1 LTILARPRLTEVGV
15 ARPRKDGREKL
26 SGQAQYVGDMEV
38 AGMLHGKVLRSP
50 VAHAGIESINVS
62 AALELDGVAAVL
74 TGSDLDDIEPYY
86 GHAIKDRPIIA
97 LDRVR
102 FAGEPVAAV
111 AALDE
116 ATAEAAVRA
125 IQVEYEELPVL
136 GTLEQALASDAPR
149 LHDRR
154 PELGLFHGLGELGE
168 QRGNVCYLHTIVGG
182 DIERARAEAEITV
195 EGTYTFP
202 AVYQYAMETHATI
215 AHHHGD
221 AVTLWA
227 NCQHPFLVQAEIA
240 DLFGLEV
247 GSVRIMVPYLGGGFG
262 SKSYTKMEPLTVAL
276 ARKAG
281 RPVRIVNRVE
291 ESMVTTRRH
300 GMRCWMRTMADR
312 DGTLLAREVHFWL
325 DTGAYADNGPRV
337 TATAADAAPGPYRF
351 EAAEVQG
358 YCVYCNTPPSGS
370 YRAFGATHLQWIGE
384 LQVDE
389 VAHRAGVDPLELRR
403 RCLLVPGEPV
413 RPDGSGKPLDADL
426 IGDVERVAAAVGWD
440 GPRRAW
446 VGRGVSVGLLA
457 AGAHPVSRASVRLS
471 ADGSVD
477 VYVGTTELG
486 QGPRTVMA
494 QIAAEELGLSSEL
507 VRVHG
512 ADTRFTPYDRSTG
525 ASRSTTIAG
534 LAVKRAAD
542 AVGERL
548 RETASELWDVDP
560 TLVELVGGQA
570 VVSGEEISLP
580 DLIAK
585 RFGFRGGEIIEG
597 GEVRP
602 TGGDTGSYAE
612 GPYFWEVCVA
622 GAEVEVEPET
632 GVINVLRTAT
642 IADVG
647 KAINPQL
654 VERQDEG
661 ATLQGIGNALFEEM
675 RLVDGLV
682 TNDNLLEYRIP
693 RLSDLPQRMRS
704 IIVENEDGPG
714 PYGAKGCGEGAFAAV
729 PAAIACALADAG
741 VPMRELPLTPERVW
755 RRIQELAS
763 QPQRED
769 QSHD

>member
-1 LTILARPRLTEVGV
+1 VSVVERPRLVEVG
-15 ARPRKDGREKL
+15 ASAPRKDGHEKL

-50 VAHAGIESINVS
+50 FAHALIRSIDPGP
-62 AALELDGVAAVL
+62 ALEMDGVAAVL
-74 TGSDLDDIEPYY
+74 TGADLGDIEPYY

-97 LDRVR
+97 LDKVR

-111 AALDE
+111 AAIDE
-116 ATAEAAVRA
+116 TTAEAAVRA
-125 IQVEYEELPVL
+125 IEVDYEELPVL
-136 GTLEQALASDAPR
+136 GTLEQALASGAPQ
-149 LHDRR
+149 LHTRR
-154 PELGLFHGLGELGE
+154 PKVGLFHGLGELGD
-168 QRGNVCYLHTIVGG
+168 QQGNICYEHTIAAG
-182 DIERARAEAEITV
+182 DIERVRAEAQITV
-195 EGTYTFP
+195 EGSYSFP
-202 AVYQYAMETHATI
+202 AVYQYAMETHAAI
-215 AHHHGD
+215 AHYHGD

-227 NCQHPFLVQAEIA
+227 NCQHPFLVRAEIA

-247 GSVRIMVPYLGGGFG
+247 GSVRIIVPYLGGGFG

-300 GMRCWMRTMADR
+300 GMRCFMRTLAR
-312 DGTLLAREVHFWL
+312 VDGTLLGREVQFWL

-351 EAAEVQG
+351 EAAEVHG

-389 VAHRAGVDPLELRR
+389 VARRAGVDPLALRR
-403 RCLLVPGEPV
+403 RCLAVPGEPV
-413 RPDGSGKPLDADL
+413 RPDGSGRPLDADL
-426 IGDVERVAAAVGWD
+426 VGDVERAAAAVGW
-440 GPRRAW
+440 GEPPRPW

-457 AGAHPVSRASVRLS
+457 AGAHPVSRASIRLS
-471 ADGSVD
+471 ADGSAD

-486 QGPRTVMA
+486 QGPRTVMS
-494 QIAAEELGLSSEL
+494 QIAAQQLGISNAR

-542 AVGERL
+542 AVAARL
-548 RETASELWDVDP
+548 RETAGELWDVEP
-560 TLVELVGGQA
+560 TLVDLVDGHA
-570 VVSGEEISLP
+570 VFSGEEISYP

-585 RFGFRGGEIIEG
+585 RFGFRGGEIVEA

-602 TGGDTGSYAE
+602 SGGATGSYAE

-622 GAEVEVEPET
+622 AAEVQVDPET
-632 GVINVLRTAT
+632 GVIEVLRTAT

-682 TNDNLLEYRIP
+682 TNDNLLEYRVP
-693 RLSDLPQRMRS
+693 RIADLPKATRS

-714 PYGAKGCGEGAFAAV
+714 PYGAKGCGEGAFAGV
-729 PAAIACALADAG
+729 IAAIACAVADAG
-741 VPMRELPLTPERVW
+741 VPVNELPLTPERVW
-755 RRIQELAS
+755 RRIKEKT
-763 QPQRED
+763 ED
-769 QSHD
+769 D